1 MLFVAALVVVVVVT
15 VLSTV
20 TSSTRGAA
28 AVEDRVVFALSTT
41 ALAFSR
47 RIALIQIKRR

>member
-1 MLFVAALVVVVVVT
+1 MLFVAALVVVVVT

-28 AVEDRVVFALSTT
+28 AVEDRVVFALSPA